1 MKENTNTTESTP
13 FRGRGGILIIDNYDS
28 FTYNLV
34 HLVNE
39 LGLKCEVWRNDQ
51 FAIEDVD
58 AFDKI
63 ILSPGPGIPSEA
75 GLLLDVIAKYAP
87 TKSIFGVCLGQQA
100 IAEVFGGSLY
110 NLNQPMH
117 GIATPIK
124 VTDGDEELFAGLPES
139 FKVGRYHSW
148 VVSGN
153 DLPDS
158 LQVTAIDEADD
169 SIMALKHKQYD
180 VRGVQFHPESILTDY
195 GKEMM
200 QNWLKA

>member
-39 LGLKCEVWRNDQ
+39 LGLECEVWRNDQ
-51 FAIEDVD
+51 FAIEDVE

-158 LQVTAIDEADD
+158 LQVTAIDEADN

>member
-1 MKENTNTTESTP
+1 MESK
-13 FRGRGGILIIDNYDS
+13 ILIIDNYDS

-39 LGLKCEVWRNDQ
+39 LGLECEVWRNDQ
-51 FAIEDVD
+51 FAIEDVE

-124 VTDGDEELFAGLPES
+124 VTDGDEELFAGLPDS

-158 LQVTAIDEADD
+158 LQVTAIDEADN